1 MNSFGNKFRISIF
14 GESHGECAGVTIDG
28 CPAGLSLKV
37 EDLLYDLERRKG
49 GKQKGTTIIGRMER
63 IRLLGANHTKS
74 IPKSILNLTDDI
86 PSEEAFTKEN
96 KEKGNNSDN
105 LLGLEFTD

>member
-74 IPKSILNLTDDI
+74 IPKSILRLSDEILTDESSKI
-86 PSEEAFTKEN
+86 EN
-96 KEKGNNSDN
+96 KENGTNPDN